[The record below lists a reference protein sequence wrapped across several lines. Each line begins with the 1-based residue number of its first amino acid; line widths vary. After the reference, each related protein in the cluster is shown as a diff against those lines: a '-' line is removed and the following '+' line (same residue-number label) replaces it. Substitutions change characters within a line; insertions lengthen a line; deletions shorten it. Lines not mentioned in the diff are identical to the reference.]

1 MMRRMVQASLC
12 VTMVW
17 FGVMQVGG
25 GGLLSLQNKAVQA
38 AGNASEFRSIT
49 YQYEA
54 KSLLAKP
61 GGQSGAA
68 STPNDIATQNE
79 RHQGKT
85 DEQNDAGGLDTE
97 EDRDSVNTKSSGAVA
112 SSDGSGNS
120 TTAGDE
126 ASGNGASH
134 NGTRSDGANNAAT
147 VGAGDGGSSAGNG
160 VGASSATNEGG
171 SATAAT
177 GSSVGR
183 GGENPEE
190 GTQGGKSPASPA
202 ANGEAAK
209 PEEGKP
215 SGKPTSS
222 PAIDGQAAVTASK
235 VVYLTFDDGPS
246 RHTPEVLRILKREGV
261 TATFFLLGEQ
271 VERQPELVKQIAAEG
286 HAIGNHTYDHVY
298 EELYG
303 SFRNFAEQI
312 MRTDD
317 AIYAASGIR
326 TTLVRAP
333 GGTYSNFD
341 SGYFD
346 AMKAA
351 GYRVH
356 DWNVDSGDSKRA
368 LVPATE
374 IIANIRGS
382 KIANTLNVLMHDSVG
397 HAETVK
403 ALPDIISY
411 YKKLGY
417 TFAALNEK
425 VEPMQFQLASKSK
438 WSRIAVAE
446 ADKTT
451 LAAFASRLN
460 RGAGLP
466 RQSGPNL
473 IVHRG
478 EDTLELDRS
487 EYELVNGSIHV
498 PLGKLSEWLG
508 GTAALDEKEGVIEV
522 TLEGRQWYWLADG
535 FPQKPGEEERL
546 DVPIRA
552 TLAQFGMEIEGYEF
566 TTEQREVWIQ
576 E

>member
-1 MMRRMVQASLC
+1 ALMMRRMVQASLC
-12 VTMVW
+12 GTLVW

-25 GGLLSLQNKAVQA
+25 GGLAWQNKAVQA

-61 GGQSGAA
+61 RGQSGAA
-68 STPNDIATQNE
+68 STTNDIATQDE

-85 DEQNDAGGLDTE
+85 DEGNDAGGLDTE
-97 EDRDSVNTKSSGAVA
+97 EERDSI
-112 SSDGSGNS
+112 
-120 TTAGDE
+120 
-126 ASGNGASH
+126 
-134 NGTRSDGANNAAT
+134 
-147 VGAGDGGSSAGNG
+147 
-160 VGASSATNEGG
+160 GASSATNEGG
-171 SATAAT
+171 YAAAAT
-177 GSSVGR
+177 GSNVGT
-183 GGENPEE
+183 GGEKDEEGTHGEKSTAVPAADGGAAAKPEE
-190 GTQGGKSPASPA
+190 GTHGEKSTAGAVADGG
-202 ANGEAAK
+202 AAK

-215 SGKPTSS
+215 SGKPTAS

-271 VERQPELVKQIAAEG
+271 VERQPELVKQIVAEG

-341 SGYFD
+341 RGYFD

-425 VEPMQFQLASKSK
+425 VEPMQFQLAGKSK
-438 WSRIAVAE
+438 WSRVAVAE

-460 RGAGLP
+460 RGTGSS
-466 RQSGPNL
+466 RQSGPDL

-522 TLEGRQWYWLADG
+522 TLEGRQWYWLADS
-535 FPQKPGEEERL
+535 FPQKPGVEERL

-552 TLAQFGMEIEGYEF
+552 TLAQFGMEIEDYEF
-566 TTEQREVWIQ
+566 TTERREVWIQ

>member
-1 MMRRMVQASLC
+1 MVQASLC
-12 VTMVW
+12 GTLVW

-25 GGLLSLQNKAVQA
+25 GGLAWQNKAVQA

-61 GGQSGAA
+61 RGQSGAA
-68 STPNDIATQNE
+68 STTNDIATQDE

-85 DEQNDAGGLDTE
+85 DEGNDAGGLDTE
-97 EDRDSVNTKSSGAVA
+97 EERDSI
-112 SSDGSGNS
+112 
-120 TTAGDE
+120 
-126 ASGNGASH
+126 
-134 NGTRSDGANNAAT
+134 
-147 VGAGDGGSSAGNG
+147 
-160 VGASSATNEGG
+160 GASSATNEGG
-171 SATAAT
+171 YAAAAT
-177 GSSVGR
+177 GSNVGT
-183 GGENPEE
+183 GGEKDEEGTHGEKSTAVPAADGGAAAKPEE
-190 GTQGGKSPASPA
+190 GTHGEKSTAGAVADGG
-202 ANGEAAK
+202 AAK

-215 SGKPTSS
+215 SGKPTAS

-271 VERQPELVKQIAAEG
+271 VERQPELVKQIVAEG

-341 SGYFD
+341 RGYFD

-425 VEPMQFQLASKSK
+425 VEPMQFQLAGKSK
-438 WSRIAVAE
+438 WSRVAVAE

-460 RGAGLP
+460 RGTGSS
-466 RQSGPNL
+466 RQSGPDL

-522 TLEGRQWYWLADG
+522 TLEGRQWYWLADS
-535 FPQKPGEEERL
+535 FPQKPGVEERL

-552 TLAQFGMEIEGYEF
+552 TLAQFGMEIEDYEF
-566 TTEQREVWIQ
+566 TTEQREIWIQ